1 MQKDLT
7 PYRGT
12 GIKLCLQCPNIR
24 FTEVFM
30 NLESQVRPVIS
41 AQGSTEP
48 TGQVSAPSARTGLI
62 GAILAGIAASLCCVG
77 PLVVLLLG
85 IGGAWVA
92 SLSKLEPF
100 RPLFIAITLGFLGYA
115 FYKVYK
121 PVSIS
126 ACSVDGACA
135 QPGAE
140 RRNKLMLWTI
150 AVLILALLA
159 FPYYGQWLI

>member
-1 MQKDLT
+1 
-7 PYRGT
+7 
-12 GIKLCLQCPNIR
+12 
-24 FTEVFM
+24 M
-30 NLESQVRPVIS
+30 NLESQVRPAIP
-41 AQGSTEP
+41 AQESTEA
-48 TGQVSAPSARTGLI
+48 TGHVSTPSARTGLI

-77 PLVVLLLG
+77 PLVLLLLG

-115 FYKVYK
+115 FYKVYR
-121 PVSIS
+121 PASAS

-140 RRNKLMLWTI
+140 RRNKLILWTI
-150 AVLILALLA
+150 TVLILALLA